1 MKYVHLILLY
11 KNVCNEISDKQNP
24 IVVLLKSSNPS
35 VSFTLCKHYEKDK
48 RKIDNANTH
57 VGWP

>member
-24 IVVLLKSSNPS
+24 IVVLSKSSNPS
-35 VSFTLCKHYEKDK
+35 VSFTLCKHYEK
-48 RKIDNANTH
+48 R
-57 VGWP
+57 

>member
-1 MKYVHLILLY
+1 MFAMKFLINKTPL
-11 KNVCNEISDKQNP
+11 SDKQNP

>member
-1 MKYVHLILLY
+1 MKFLINKTLL
-11 KNVCNEISDKQNP
+11 SDKQNP

>member
-24 IVVLLKSSNPS
+24 IVVLSKSSNPS
-35 VSFTLCKHYEKDK
+35 VSFTLCKHYEK
-48 RKIDNANTH
+48 KIREKSITQI
-57 VGWP
+57 PM